1 MTRLLFLA
9 LALAANAFADDV
21 EKRLEPFVDPDP
33 SRAYGVHAAVL
44 DRYKSGHP
52 RRVVAAIGNSGEG
65 KLMLFRFPDSDAG
78 EPRVLDEQTLD
89 SGAGDVEVMRIIH
102 PQDIVVS
109 LFVRHGETA
118 IVEHVVR
125 DRLVKIADDF
135 GEAIDLDGDGVPEIL
150 SAGYLGQN
158 DCGVET
164 GAFLAHWNGKR
175 FVNDGREYADVL
187 GIYGTSTE
195 DEVHLFSSKRYA
207 VRLFGPGRVLLDG
220 KALQPGKPF
229 RTEESCHTIEL
240 RDGTA
245 KTRALLEELP

>member
-1 MTRLLFLA
+1 MTRLLFLV

-44 DRYKSGHP
+44 DRYKSGRP

-65 KLMLFRFPDSDAG
+65 TLMLFRFPDSKG
-78 EPRVLDEQTLD
+78 GKPRVLDEQTLD
-89 SGAGDVEVMRIIH
+89 SGRADVEVMRIIH
-102 PQDIVVS
+102 PQDIVVTWNA
-109 LFVRHGETA
+109 RHGGA
-118 IVEHVVR
+118 AVVEHVVG

-150 SAGYLGQN
+150 SAGYLGRN
-158 DCGVET
+158 ECGVEM

-175 FVNDGREYADVL
+175 FVNDRRRYVDVL
-187 GIYGTSTE
+187 GIYGTST
-195 DEVHLFSSKRYA
+195 DDQVHLSSSKRYA
-207 VRLFGPGRVLLDG
+207 VRLFGPGRVALDG
-220 KALQPGKPF
+220 KTLEPGKPF
-229 RTEESCHTIEL
+229 HTEESCHTIAL